1 MAIERHEEGK
11 SDLFSPYKMSRWQLN
26 HRVAMAPLTRC
37 RAPNRIPNEALARHY
52 AQRATAGGLIISEA
66 TIVSPVG
73 AGYPRTPGIYTE
85 EQVRGWKKVVD
96 AVHDKGG
103 VFFCQLWHVGR
114 SSHHVYQP
122 DGGAPVSST
131 NKAISERWKIMMPD
145 GSYDQHSQP
154 RALAAEELP
163 EIVDQFRRG
172 AINAIRAGFDGVE
185 VHGAYGYII
194 DQFLKDGI
202 NDRTDEYGGSLENRC
217 KFLMQVMQAVVAAIG
232 IDRVGLKITP
242 TVYSQDAHDSN
253 PLALGLAIVERINKL
268 QQAMGSKMTHLQ
280 IQVGSLKGR
289 RTEEEMELLRELRNA
304 YDGTYMLSGG
314 FNKELGMK
322 AISEGAADLI
332 AYGRLFISNPDLVH
346 RFQVDAPLNEY
357 DYAVF
362 YSPDSII
369 GYTDY
374 PFLKTHD
381 NTN

>member
-37 RAPNRIPNEALARHY
+37 RAPNQMPNEALARYY

-66 TIVSPVG
+66 TVVSHVG
-73 AGYPRTPGIYTE
+73 SGYPRTPGIYTE
-85 EQVRGWKKVVD
+85 EQVECWKKVVD

-114 SSHHVYQP
+114 CSHHVYQP

-131 NKAISERWKIMMPD
+131 NKAVSERWPATMPD
-145 GSYDQHSQP
+145 GSNGLFSQP
-154 RALAAEELP
+154 RALTAEEVP
-163 EIVDQFRRG
+163 EIVDQFRRA
-172 AINAIRAGFDGVE
+172 AINAMRAGFDGVE
-185 VHGAYGYII
+185 LHGAYGYII

-217 KFLMQVMQAVVAAIG
+217 KFLMRVMQAVVAAIG

-242 TVYSQDAHDSN
+242 TVYAQDAHDSN
-253 PLALGLAIVERINKL
+253 PLALSLAVVERINKL
-268 QQAMGSKMTHLQ
+268 QEAMGLKMTHLQ
-280 IQVGSLKGR
+280 VQVGSLDGR
-289 RTEEEMELLRELRNA
+289 RTEEEKELLWELRNA

-314 FNKELGMK
+314 FNKEVGMK

-332 AYGRLFISNPDLVH
+332 AYGRLFISNPDLVR
-346 RFQVDAPLNEY
+346 RFQVNAPLIKY

-362 YSPDSII
+362 YTPDPII
-369 GYTDY
+369 GYTNY
-374 PFLKTHD
+374 PFLE
-381 NTN
+381 NP